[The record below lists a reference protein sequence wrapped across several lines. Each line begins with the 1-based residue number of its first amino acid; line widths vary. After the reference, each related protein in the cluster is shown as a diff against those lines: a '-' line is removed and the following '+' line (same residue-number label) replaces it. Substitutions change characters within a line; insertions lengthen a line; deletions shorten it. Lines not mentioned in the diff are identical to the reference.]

1 MKENIKKDGCF
12 VEIKDRNDKEI
23 LMKRTTLFCIIKDEL
38 KNLRSDDDD
47 AIFIIFNLFSLLVV
61 FHLHLMVKWNA
72 KKDEKF
78 SIHSLFKKF
87 LLEKLM

>member
-47 AIFIIFNLFSLLVV
+47 DAIFINGTAAFIKNLQF
-61 FHLHLMVKWNA
+61 FY
-72 KKDEKF
+72 
-78 SIHSLFKKF
+78 
-87 LLEKLM
+87 